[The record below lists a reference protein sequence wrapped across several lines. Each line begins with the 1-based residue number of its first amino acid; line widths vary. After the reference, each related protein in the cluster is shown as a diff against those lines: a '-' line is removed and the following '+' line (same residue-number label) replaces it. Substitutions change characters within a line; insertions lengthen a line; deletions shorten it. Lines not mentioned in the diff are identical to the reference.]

1 MDEIISKLDMIL
13 NNRIDIFFE
22 NLKKMC
28 NDKKLYYPDIA
39 KTYFNKEV
47 IDENNNLER
56 KKVEAVYI
64 DGETYYID
72 DDGNVYI
79 MEKNNIGKLFGHM
92 DGEEIIPHI

>member
-28 NDKKLYYPDIA
+28 NDKKLYYPDIV

-47 IDENNNLER
+47 IDENNDLER
-56 KKVEAVYI
+56 KKVEEVYI
-64 DGETYYID
+64 DGENYYID
-72 DDGNVYI
+72 DNGNVYI
-79 MEKNNIGKLFGHM
+79 MEKNNIGILFGHM
-92 DGEEIIPHI
+92 DGEEIIPNT